1 MKQVIA
7 SIRFLYAEVLDK
19 PVPKSL
25 YVKMKRP
32 KTLPVVLSKEEITR
46 LIKAT
51 QNLKH
56 KTILLLIYSAGL
68 RLAELLDL
76 KIANIDSKAL
86 KIHIVQGK
94 GKKTAMYP
102 CRKKRWTSC
111 VNISKPINRW
121 NILSKAR
128 RADAIQRKAFSL

>member
-111 VNISKPINRW
+111 VNISKPINRR